1 MEKAYITIEKEDG
14 TEEQME
20 IITAFTLT
28 ESNKRCIIYKSEV
41 DNKCYAASC
50 KDIKDYEDLDTNFT
64 DKEKAQIQTVFD
76 TIYKGVY
83 EYE

>member
-1 MEKAYITIEKEDG
+1 MDKAYITIEKEDG

-20 IITAFTLT
+20 IVSAFTLT
-28 ESNKRCIIYKSEV
+28 ESGKRCIIYKSEI
-41 DNKCYAASC
+41 DNKCYAAAC
-50 KDIKDYEDLDTNFT
+50 EDIKEYTDLDTNFT
-64 DKEKAQIQTVFD
+64 EAEKAQIQTVFD

>member
-1 MEKAYITIEKEDG
+1 MEKAYIIIEKEDG

-20 IITAFTLT
+20 IVSAFTLT
-28 ESNKRCIIYKSEV
+28 ESGKKCIIYKSEAE
-41 DNKCYAASC
+41 NKCYAAACDS
-50 KDIKDYEDLDTNFT
+50 ITEFQDLDTNFT
-64 DKEKAQIQTVFD
+64 DSEKAQIQTVFD